1 MKSLYM
7 QTLLTAVT
15 AAFLF
20 QCPTMAAEQVQA
32 QEEQH
37 QQHHQLLE
45 VQGEVVAESNNVA
58 TSGCSVIGLDG
69 TDRSA
74 QLVKEQDDGYFKVEC
89 NADTKACIKATI
101 RGCDVVHCQ
110 GVEACEETLMY
121 DIKVRIQCNG
131 FHSCHRTKMMWT
143 PDSGAKEEGD
153 PLITV
158 NCMGSAACDVAEM
171 NKTPENPTIG
181 LNVYCEGTKACRK
194 ARIVAN
200 QGDVVCTGGDNR
212 YAACEGSTTI
222 TAKCLLCGTVCGCA
236 PHINECSFHAR
247 MDEETTT
254 CHATNGDCDGVD
266 GFPGDGGY
274 P

>member
-1 MKSLYM
+1 MYSLFKI
-7 QTLLTAVT
+7 TSFV
-15 AAFLF
+15 FL
-20 QCPTMAAEQVQA
+20 CSSPNMLAVQA
-32 QEEQH
+32 RRLGDQEQH

-89 NADTKACIKATI
+89 NADTKECIKATI

-121 DIKVRIQCNG
+121 DIKYMIQCEG

-153 PLITV
+153 PLIIV
-158 NCMGSAACDVAEM
+158 NCIGSAACDVAEI
-171 NKTPENPTIG
+171 NKIPENPTIG
-181 LNVYCEGTKACRK
+181 LNVYCKGTKACRK

-200 QGDVVCTGGDNR
+200 QGEVTCKGGDHR

-222 TAKCLLCGTVCGCA
+222 TAKCLLCGTEEGGCA
-236 PHINECSFHAR
+236 THINECSFHAR